1 MTKAFS
7 KAILQRTRFRNK
19 FLKNPTTENRLIY
32 NRQRNFCLSLLR
44 KEKREYFANLNEK
57 DITDN
62 RTFWHIVKPV
72 LSEKIKSTGNITL
85 VNNKNIT
92 SKKVEVANTLN
103 NVFLTIIKNLKIPEY
118 YSENNLPPNL
128 SRHPTLKAIL
138 KYKNH
143 PNISIIKRFSERF
156 SSFHFSQVDKNTVL
170 KEIMKLRLNKSVQD
184 TDIHVKIL
192 KENADY
198 FAEHIFLQFN
208 ETVCSSKFPTSFK
221 FANVTPVFKQGSRN
235 QKDNYR
241 PISIL
246 RIISKMFEKLFCKQL
261 SNHFD
266 NTLSKFQCGFRKA
279 IGHSIG

>member
-1 MTKAFS
+1 MQSTLESQNIDYIKNLELFFGICKKVLNHHAPRKKKYISGNNKPFMTKAFS
-7 KAILQRTRFRNK
+7 KATLQRTRFRNK

-57 DITDN
+57 VITDN

-72 LSEKIKSTGNITL
+72 LSDKIKSTENITL

-103 NVFLTIIKNLKIPEY
+103 NFFLTIIKNLKIPEY

-143 PNISIIKRFSERF
+143 PNISIIKRFLNVF
-156 SSFHFSQVDKNTVL
+156 QVFTFHKLIKIQFL
-170 KEIMKLRLNKSVQD
+170 KKS
-184 TDIHVKIL
+184 
-192 KENADY
+192 
-198 FAEHIFLQFN
+198 
-208 ETVCSSKFPTSFK
+208 
-221 FANVTPVFKQGSRN
+221 
-235 QKDNYR
+235 
-241 PISIL
+241 
-246 RIISKMFEKLFCKQL
+246 
-261 SNHFD
+261 
-266 NTLSKFQCGFRKA
+266 
-279 IGHSIG
+279 